1 MILGHVL
8 PLKMASLRRFYWQQL
23 QRSCAK
29 WGHGMGSTRKTT
41 VFQLKQLNLGTG
53 TVLEQTHLVS
63 ILAMPPLRHEDAWD
77 SWASKLG

>member
-8 PLKMASLRRFYWQQL
+8 LLKMASLGRFDREQL

-41 VFQLKQLNLGTG
+41 VFQLKQQLGYKHGVG
-53 TVLEQTHLVS
+53 T
-63 ILAMPPLRHEDAWD
+63 DAPGFH
-77 SWASKLG
+77 SCHVPSASRGRMGLLGK